1 MCLKFDNILERNRYP
16 WTTGMGTAEEWE
28 KPERQAICPQKITHT
43 FFFYLTSKNQTETS
57 YHLIFCSIPIY

>member
-28 KPERQAICPQKITHT
+28 KPERQAICPQKTTPT
-43 FFFYLTSKNQTETS
+43 FFF
-57 YHLIFCSIPIY
+57 I